1 VDCGVEQVSG
11 GMGGLDRGSRRVD
24 GAFRATR
31 CGSRWGIESSGHAS
45 PIQVVDAHNRGI

>member
-1 VDCGVEQVSG
+1 VDRGVEQVSG

-31 CGSRWGIESSGHAS
+31 CGSRWGIESTGACFTNTGGGH
-45 PIQVVDAHNRGI
+45 P